1 MIRKEI
7 FTQVGYYSEG
17 ESGFPEDYDLWIKAT
32 DITKIANIPEIL
44 VEYWNT
50 NTNNSSKYRKEYQ
63 HFTSRIRQNVIQK
76 YLHSNFSIDLIDAIE
91 RIGKS
96 MNSEEVIQINK
107 LIMAIYT
114 KFVS

>member
-1 MIRKEI
+1 
-7 FTQVGYYSEG
+7 
-17 ESGFPEDYDLWIKAT
+17 
-32 DITKIANIPEIL
+32 
-44 VEYWNT
+44 
-50 NTNNSSKYRKEYQ
+50 
-63 HFTSRIRQNVIQK
+63 VIQK